1 MSLKQIINRKKA
13 IQSGAI
19 DARLILQGEPMIY
32 SIKYSVGMRR
42 RGLNYFRNE
51 GWQGLLKCYF
61 TAYRNS
67 KIPLVLIIRFYV
79 SPPTGVKMRKSDL
92 RKEKIPAVHSHE
104 LCEYLLSF
112 MEMLLHVL
120 INSYKQFVRIE
131 MDKFY
136 SDTPRTV
143 FQFMKL
149 EHYEHLK
156 ANNTLDTKSKSL
168 STRR

>member
-1 MSLKQIINRKKA
+1 MSLKQIINRNKA

-51 GWQGLLKCYF
+51 QWRGLLKCYF
-61 TAYRNS
+61 NAYRRS
-67 KIPLVLIIRFYV
+67 KVPLVLIIRFYV
-79 SPPTGVKMRKSDL
+79 SPPTGVKLSKSDL
-92 RKEKIPAVHSHE
+92 RKEKIPAVHCHE

-120 INSYKQFVRIE
+120 INSYRQFVRIE

-143 FQFMKL
+143 FQFMKW

-156 ANNTLDTKSKSL
+156 DNNTLDTQSKSL

>member
-1 MSLKQIINRKKA
+1 MSLKQIINRSKA
-13 IQSGAI
+13 IRSGAI

-51 GWQGLLKCYF
+51 SWRGLLMCYF
-61 TAYRNS
+61 NAYRRS
-67 KIPLVLIIRFYV
+67 KVPLVLVIRFYV
-79 SPPTGVKMRKSDL
+79 SPPIGAKLSKQSLKREST
-92 RKEKIPAVHSHE
+92 PAVHSHE

-112 MEMLLHVL
+112 MEILLHVL
-120 INSYKQFVRIE
+120 INSYRQFVRIE
-131 MDKFY
+131 MDKYY

-143 FQFMKL
+143 FQFMTW
-149 EHYEHLK
+149 ENYDHLK
-156 ANNTLDTKSKSL
+156 ANNTLDTQSKSL